1 MLKKKLE
8 EVKDGN
14 TNLYEHLNNVLSK
27 ILLDNPK
34 V

>member
-1 MLKKKLE
+1 MLKEKLQE
-8 EVKDGN
+8 IKDQN
-14 TNLYEHLNNVLSK
+14 TNLYEHLNNVLTK